1 MENVQGCLEQ
11 NPHDISDF
19 LQQTLEDIQDLRD
32 TDVSMHTQAPRL
44 LEQQEGKSS
53 HIETIP

>member
-1 MENVQGCLEQ
+1 MENGQGCLEQ

-44 LEQQEGKSS
+44 SEQQ
-53 HIETIP
+53 